1 MTNHLPV
8 EVMPAPSQVKLFL
21 KQHVG
26 APCQVSVKKKPVTS
40 PAEELLFMKRHSGAL
55 LGLMV
60 EKKDI
65 VTEGDIIGTVDKG
78 LSANLHA
85 SITGTVEAV
94 ALALHPMVGNAPAI
108 VISADP
114 EAKPG
119 SYSPVD
125 WKRFSREE
133 LLARIKHAGI
143 VGLGG
148 AGFPTHARLTLRPD
162 VRVDTLILNGTEREP
177 YQTCDH
183 RIMFERPHDIIE
195 GAKIILT
202 ILGIDYCAIGIE
214 ENKADAIEV
223 LSKAIV
229 DDTSKDD
236 FKIVVKPLKVKY
248 PPEYTLGSSDQTTQ
262 AITRPDGSDTICSLS
277 LKSSDQIIQ
286 AVTGRVRPSGMRSS
300 EIGII
305 VQNVYTTKAIYD
317 AVAFGK
323 PFYERVVTIAGN
335 GIKRSANLLVKV
347 GTSLA
352 DIVDYLGGTTP
363 DLAEVMVG
371 GSMMGFAVS
380 SHDVPITK
388 TTSCVLFLTKD
399 EVNAQSY
406 GSCVRCGFG
415 MGASAV
421 DDCFECDSCT
431 YVCPAKRPLV
441 QFMRLA
447 RMKSRGSRL
456 RLEIRN

>member
-1 MTNHLPV
+1 
-8 EVMPAPSQVKLFL
+8 MPAPSHVKLFL

-26 APCQVSVKKKPVTS
+26 APCQVSVRKKPVTS

-65 VTEGDIIGTVDKG
+65 VTEGDIIGTVDRG

-114 EAKPG
+114 EAEPG
-119 SYSPVD
+119 SYFPVD

-133 LLARIKHAGI
+133 LLARIKYAGI
-143 VGLGG
+143 VELGG
-148 AGFPTHARLTLRPD
+148 AGFPTHARLTLQPD
-162 VRVDTLILNGTEREP
+162 VRVDTLILNGAESEP
-177 YQTCDH
+177 CQACDY
-183 RIMFERPHDIIE
+183 RIMLEHPHDIIE

-202 ILGIDYCAIGIE
+202 ILGIDYCVIGIE
-214 ENKADAIEV
+214 ESKADAIEV

-229 DDTSKDD
+229 EDTSKDN

-248 PPEYTLGSSDQTTQ
+248 PPKRTPEYTPEYTLESSDQTTQ
-262 AITRPDGSDTICSLS
+262 AVTRTDGSDTICSLS
-277 LKSSDQIIQ
+277 LKFSDQIIQ
-286 AVTGRVRPSGMRSS
+286 AVTGRVRPSGMRSFDV
-300 EIGII
+300 GII
-305 VQNVYTTKAIYD
+305 DQNVYTAKAIYD

-347 GTSLA
+347 GTSVA
-352 DIVDYLGGTTP
+352 DIADYLGGTTP

-380 SHDVPITK
+380 SHDIPITK

-447 RMKSRGSRL
+447 RMKREDETGNL
-456 RLEIRN
+456 KLEIR